1 MNTEPFNEKKTGIKE
16 FLESNS
22 KILLSTITAV
32 VLFIAV
38 FFWFDH
44 SKKEKRVNIAEDYI
58 EAKVLLMNNN
68 KSKSYEVL
76 RKIILKEDQIY
87 SPLSLFLIIDQD
99 LETNKEIIIEYFD
112 NILSIKNIEKEDLNL
127 LRLKKAI
134 FISPESNEQDILN
147 LLNPVI
153 NTDSVWKNQSL
164 KFIGDYFFSLN
175 QFKKASQYYSILLD
189 TDDENIDL
197 NDIKRKMKLIKND

>member
-22 KILLSTITAV
+22 KILISIITAL
-32 VLFIAV
+32 VLFISL
-38 FFWFDH
+38 FFWFDYN
-44 SKKEKRVNIAEDYI
+44 KKEKRVKIAEDYI

-68 KSKSYEVL
+68 NSKSLEIL
-76 RKIILKEDQIY
+76 RKIILKDDRIY

-99 LETNKEIIIEYFD
+99 LETNEEIIIEYFD
-112 NILSIKNIEKEDLNL
+112 KVLSIKNIEKEDLNL

-134 FISPESNEQDILN
+134 FISAKSNEQDILN

-189 TDDENIDL
+189 TEDENIDL
-197 NDIKRKMKLIKND
+197 NDIKRKMNLIKND

>member
-1 MNTEPFNEKKTGIKE
+1 MNTEPINEKKTRIKE

-22 KILLSTITAV
+22 KILMSIITAL
-32 VLFIAV
+32 VLLITT
-38 FFWFDH
+38 FFWFEH
-44 SKKEKRVNIAEDYI
+44 NKKERRVNIAENYI
-58 EAKVLLMNNN
+58 QAKVLLMNDNN
-68 KSKSYEVL
+68 SKSLEIL
-76 RKIILKEDQIY
+76 KKIILIEDRIY

-99 LETNKEIIIEYFD
+99 LETNKEVIIEYFD
-112 NILSIKNIEKEDLNL
+112 KVLSIKNIEKEDLNL

-134 FISPESNEQDILN
+134 FISAKSNEQDILN

>member
-1 MNTEPFNEKKTGIKE
+1 MNTEPINEKKTRIKE

-22 KILLSTITAV
+22 KILMSIITAL
-32 VLFIAV
+32 VLLITT
-38 FFWFDH
+38 FFWFEH
-44 SKKEKRVNIAEDYI
+44 NKKERRVNIAENYI
-58 EAKVLLMNNN
+58 QAKVLLMNDNN
-68 KSKSYEVL
+68 SKSLEIL
-76 RKIILKEDQIY
+76 KKIILIEDRIY

-99 LETNKEIIIEYFD
+99 LETNKEVIIEYFD
-112 NILSIKNIEKEDLNL
+112 KVLSIKNIEKEDLNL

-134 FISPESNEQDILN
+134 FISAKSNEQDILN

-189 TDDENIDL
+189 TEDENIDL